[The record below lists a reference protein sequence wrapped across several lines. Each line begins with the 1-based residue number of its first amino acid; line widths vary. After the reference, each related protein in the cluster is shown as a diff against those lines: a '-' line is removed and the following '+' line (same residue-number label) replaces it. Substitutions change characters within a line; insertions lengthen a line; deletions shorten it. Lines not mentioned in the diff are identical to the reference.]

1 MKWSEMSYSDYYF
14 PFDENQRAIRGFF
27 LTTLHVD
34 LEAIPYIY
42 NQPFEFFNSSSYS
55 FSEYCPRKVFLRDI
69 AGTSYKDYGGMSII
83 QSFMRIKRGGAYISN
98 GMVTRGKY
106 FYMLKRP
113 VFEQNCPIALSYDTK
128 TGKYWVDSNGN
139 HRIVFYKM
147 MMLSE
152 IAEKYEWSRS
162 EDYDLEYAGFEE
174 ITNRY
179 WLNAMVREVL

>member
-1 MKWSEMSYSDYYF
+1 
-14 PFDENQRAIRGFF
+14 
-27 LTTLHVD
+27 
-34 LEAIPYIY
+34 
-42 NQPFEFFNSSSYS
+42 
-55 FSEYCPRKVFLRDI
+55 
-69 AGTSYKDYGGMSII
+69 
-83 QSFMRIKRGGAYISN
+83 
-98 GMVTRGKY
+98 
-106 FYMLKRP
+106 MLKRP
-113 VFEQNCPIALSYDTK
+113 SFEQNCPIALSFDTK
-128 TGKYWVDSNGN
+128 TEKYWVDSNGN